1 VMNLR
6 GEIVEDADFV
16 SSFQQC
22 IRSMGTDETRAACNK
37 NPFRHHLTLAPDE
50 DH

>member
-1 VMNLR
+1 VMDLW
-6 GEIVEDADFV
+6 GEIVEDANLV

-22 IRSMGTDETRAACNK
+22 VRGMRPNKTRAACNK
-37 NPFRHHLTLAPDE
+37 NPFRHRLTLAPDE